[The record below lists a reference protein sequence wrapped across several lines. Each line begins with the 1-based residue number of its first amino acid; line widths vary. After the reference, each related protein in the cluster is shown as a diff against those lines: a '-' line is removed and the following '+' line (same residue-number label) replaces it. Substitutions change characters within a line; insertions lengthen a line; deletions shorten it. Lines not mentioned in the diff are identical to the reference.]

1 MDKFF
6 ATNQVCQSCGL
17 SRSTILRLEDRG
29 LLKPVFIDPKTGVRR
44 YDNNNVAQIMQI
56 KRFLD
61 MGLTYDDVALYYQS
75 GGTSRELL
83 TRIEEQYLRFK
94 RAYEDIKLRVDK
106 REHLSFEFVE
116 LPEYVCY
123 AREFHGATVEDSYRA
138 MYGRHREAV
147 EKGYRLGGE
156 QSGHTIFLEH
166 ATTGDGQLSALQLL
180 QVLKKSGRLA
190 SELAAMCAVY
200 PQMLINVPVADKAA
214 KERIMAS
221 DALAKAVA
229 GTEQSLG
236 DRGRVLVRPSGTEA
250 LVRVMVEAAEDA
262 EAREMA
268 EALANV
274 IKNL

>member
-1 MDKFF
+1 MGDR
-6 ATNQVCQSCGL
+6 NV
-17 SRSTILRLEDRG
+17 LERM
-29 LLKPVFIDPKTGVRR
+29 L
-44 YDNNNVAQIMQI
+44 
-56 KRFLD
+56 
-61 MGLTYDDVALYYQS
+61 
-75 GGTSRELL
+75 
-83 TRIEEQYLRFK
+83 
-94 RAYEDIKLRVDK
+94 
-106 REHLSFEFVE
+106 
-116 LPEYVCY
+116 
-123 AREFHGATVEDSYRA
+123 
-138 MYGRHREAV
+138 
-147 EKGYRLGGE
+147 EKGYALGGE
-156 QSGHTIFLEH
+156 QSGHTIFLKH

-180 QVLKKSGRLA
+180 QVLKKSGRRA

-268 EALANV
+268 EALATV